1 MRIVYVLV
9 AVLVL
14 KMIQNYGDTILF
26 KFSLSFLSF
35 PLYHIIHFF
44 FKTEEGDHRTDSQRE
59 TKQSA
64 RIKKRTK
71 KKKQN

>member
-14 KMIQNYGDTILF
+14 KMIQNYGGTILF

-44 FKTEEGDHRTDSQRE
+44 L
-59 TKQSA
+59 
-64 RIKKRTK
+64 KRRRAIIEQTVNVK
-71 KKKQN
+71 RSKVQE